1 MPSPCGPDV
10 PSAKG
15 FRRRRDGGPS
25 DEPVAIG
32 DVIDGLLSDQVF
44 ARGMPIARL
53 AASWPS
59 IVGERLASETAPA
72 TLEARILTVTATSGP
87 WGAQARFL
95 HEEIRRRADESLGG
109 GRIDSVRIVVR
120 NRR

>member
-1 MPSPCGPDV
+1 V

-15 FRRRRDGGPS
+15 FRSRADGPS

-32 DVIDGLLSDQVF
+32 EVIDGLLSEQVF
-44 ARGMPIARL
+44 ARGVPVARL
-53 AASWPS
+53 AAEWAA

-72 TLEARILTVTATSGP
+72 SLEGGVLTVVATSGP

-95 HEEIRRRADESLGG
+95 HEEIRRRADEALDDETI
-109 GRIDSVRIVVR
+109 RSVRVVVR

>member
-1 MPSPCGPDV
+1 M

-15 FRRRRDGGPS
+15 FPRRKDGPS
-25 DEPVAIG
+25 KEGVELG
-32 DVIDGLLSDQVF
+32 EVIDNLLSEQVF
-44 ARGMPIARL
+44 ARGLPVAQL
-53 AASWPS
+53 AASWTS

-72 TLEARILTVTATSGP
+72 ALEGGVLTVTATSGP

-95 HEEIRRRADESLGG
+95 HEEIRRRADEALDGD
-109 GRIDSVRIVVR
+109 RITGIRIVVR

>member
-1 MPSPCGPDV
+1 M

-15 FRRRRDGGPS
+15 FPRRE
-25 DEPVAIG
+25 DEPSKDGVELG
-32 DVIDGLLSDQVF
+32 EVIDNLLSEQVF
-44 ARGMPIARL
+44 ARGMPVAQL
-53 AASWPS
+53 AAAWTS

-72 TLEARILTVTATSGP
+72 ALEGGVLTVTATSGP

-95 HEEIRRRADESLGG
+95 HEEIRRRADEALGDNQITAI
-109 GRIDSVRIVVR
+109 RIIVR

>member
-1 MPSPCGPDV
+1 M

-15 FRRRRDGGPS
+15 FRRRRDDGPS

-32 DVIDGLLSDQVF
+32 DVLDGLLSDQVF
-44 ARGMPIARL
+44 ARGMPIATL

-59 IVGERLASETAPA
+59 VVGDRLASETAPSA
-72 TLEARILTVTATSGP
+72 LEAGVLTVMATSGP

-95 HEEIRRRADESLGG
+95 HEEIRRRADEALGG
-109 GRIDSVRIVVR
+109 GRVDSVRVVVR

>member
-1 MPSPCGPDV
+1 M

-15 FRRRRDGGPS
+15 FPRRKDGPS
-25 DEPVAIG
+25 EEVVELG
-32 DVIDGLLSDQVF
+32 EVIDNLLSEQVF
-44 ARGMPIARL
+44 ARGLPVAQL
-53 AASWPS
+53 AASWTS

-72 TLEARILTVTATSGP
+72 ALEAGVLTVTATSGP

-95 HEEIRRRADESLGG
+95 YEEIRRRADEALGG
-109 GRIDSVRIVVR
+109 DQITGIRIVVR